1 MLPASQLP
9 PRLRRK
15 VVASYD
21 PTRYPFASIIAQ
33 ILSSDDEPSPSPHLA
48 KIHERE
54 ECKRWL
60 GVNEELEQELQ
71 ELLEGP
77 DLIATP
83 SVQHASSDAS
93 FCDAR
98 RHIDTG
104 RVRYRTTQHS
114 RRRTQPQSVV
124 ARCFSWHR
132 QTGENMCTCIIFLIN
147 VDEYVHCR
155 EGPNTR
161 VHCRM
166 SSNARMAALEAKN
179 EGLRFRVAEL
189 EAHVS
194 EMDAVKADMRCV
206 RNTLASAHP
215 THHTSIFRVDDTS
228 GTFKWVIKDW
238 TKILTP
244 SIRSVSFTIGGFNW

>member
-1 MLPASQLP
+1 
-9 PRLRRK
+9 
-15 VVASYD
+15 
-21 PTRYPFASIIAQ
+21 
-33 ILSSDDEPSPSPHLA
+33 
-48 KIHERE
+48 
-54 ECKRWL
+54 
-60 GVNEELEQELQ
+60 
-71 ELLEGP
+71 
-77 DLIATP
+77 
-83 SVQHASSDAS
+83 
-93 FCDAR
+93 
-98 RHIDTG
+98 
-104 RVRYRTTQHS
+104 
-114 RRRTQPQSVV
+114 
-124 ARCFSWHR
+124 
-132 QTGENMCTCIIFLIN
+132 MCTCIIFLIN